1 MTFIAWSSALML
13 GIPTI
18 DAQHQVL
25 VELINTLHHELGQPI
40 PDRAALA
47 EVLEGLVDY
56 THNHFIE
63 EEVMFQRYSYPQT
76 EAHTAE
82 HSQFTA
88 KAMDW
93 LVRFEDGEDIKLETL
108 DFLKAWLLHHILE
121 EDRAY
126 VPFLQA
132 AIAAHV
138 PEVHTASTP
147 LEAKY

>member
-1 MTFIAWSSALML
+1 MSFIPWSSALML
-13 GIPTI
+13 GIPKI

-25 VELINTLHHELGQPI
+25 VELINALHDELGKPA
-40 PDRAALA
+40 PARTTLA

-63 EEVMFQRYSYPQT
+63 EEVMFQRYGYPQT
-76 EAHTAE
+76 TAHTAE

-93 LVRFEDGEDIKLETL
+93 LMRFEDGEDINLEAL
-108 DFLKAWLLHHILE
+108 DFLKDWLLHHILQ

-126 VPFLQA
+126 VPFLQE
-132 AIAAHV
+132 AIAAHA
-138 PEVHTASTP
+138 PSLSP
-147 LEAKY
+147 S

>member
-1 MTFIAWSSALML
+1 MTFMPWSSALML

-18 DAQHQVL
+18 DEQHRCL
-25 VELINTLHHELGQPI
+25 VALINTLHDEASSPI
-40 PDRAALA
+40 PDRVVVRD
-47 EVLEGLVDY
+47 VLEGLVDY

-63 EEVMFQRYSYPQT
+63 EEVMFQRYHYPQT
-76 EAHTAE
+76 SAHTQE

-93 LVRFEDGEDIKLETL
+93 LLRFEDGEDVDTEAL
-108 DFLKAWLLHHILE
+108 DFLKTWLLHHILE

-132 AIAAHV
+132 AIAADTR
-138 PEVHTASTP
+138 PAQAT
-147 LEAKY
+147 

>member
-1 MTFIAWSSALML
+1 MTFMPWSSALML

-25 VELINTLHHELGQPI
+25 VQLVNTLHSELSNPI
-40 PDRAALA
+40 PERTVIAQ
-47 EVLEGLVDY
+47 VLEGLVDY

-63 EEVMFQRYSYPQT
+63 EEVMFQRFGYPQT

-82 HSQFTA
+82 HAQFTA
-88 KAMDW
+88 QAMDW
-93 LVRFEDGEDIKLETL
+93 LMRFEDGQDVDMEALH
-108 DFLKAWLLHHILE
+108 FLKQWLVHHILE

-132 AIAAHV
+132 AMAAHK
-138 PEVHTASTP
+138 AST
-147 LEAKY
+147 AA